1 MLIDRIDKL
10 IFESI
15 PFFVQEF
22 KLIDK
27 AELAPLIDLIESI
40 VSVCWDSV
48 NGCLDRS
55 CSFYFGYSKSAERVR
70 GKGPK
75 NGQKKLNFVCVM
87 FGVCSKSET
96 RPGLPCEI
104 LDTLFGAILLGDS

>member
-40 VSVCWDSV
+40 VSVC
-48 NGCLDRS
+48 
-55 CSFYFGYSKSAERVR
+55 
-70 GKGPK
+70 
-75 NGQKKLNFVCVM
+75 
-87 FGVCSKSET
+87 
-96 RPGLPCEI
+96 
-104 LDTLFGAILLGDS
+104 